1 MESTYA
7 TPEKRNELAA
17 ILEKLDQECRQV
29 LGIEP
34 SGALRKVPAK
44 NKLVKGDDVTGKQ
57 LTKVM
62 HLLWQIAFS
71 AEGQVKG
78 PPPMHGIKDN
88 MWNMLA
94 GDGNKTHKFPVE
106 ALHLQS
112 A

>member
-1 MESTYA
+1 MENTYD
-7 TPEKRNELAA
+7 TPEKRNELAKE
-17 ILEKLDQECRQV
+17 LENLEGKCREV
-29 LGIEP
+29 LELEP
-34 SGALRKVPAK
+34 SVALKKVPAK

-57 LTKVM
+57 LEIKR
-62 HLLWQIAFS
+62 HLLWQMSFS
-71 AEGQVKG
+71 AQGQVKG

-88 MWNMLA
+88 MQSQLA